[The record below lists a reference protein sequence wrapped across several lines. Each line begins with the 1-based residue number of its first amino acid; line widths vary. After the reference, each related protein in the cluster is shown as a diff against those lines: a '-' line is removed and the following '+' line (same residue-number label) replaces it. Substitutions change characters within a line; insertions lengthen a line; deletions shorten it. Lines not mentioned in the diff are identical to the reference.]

1 MTKNIYYDEVYVYL
15 LRKIITSSNGINTRF
30 EIFSDMFQKL
40 LMSKQ
45 WYRCAQNHSLLFYT
59 LNLQGSLKMSTFPWP
74 SVGALCESQ
83 KWGLSKAK
91 KSIFLAEGF
100 VCLFVMFHPSEMS
113 AGDAKQN
120 VDKIAKR
127 SHLSCNKAWH
137 PFLVIMR
144 VMFIRAP

>member
-1 MTKNIYYDEVYVYL
+1 MVMTKNVYCDEVFVYL
-15 LRKIITSSNGINTRF
+15 LQKIIFFSNGIKTRI
-30 EIFSDMFQKL
+30 EIFSEMFQKL

-113 AGDAKQN
+113 AGDAKQS
-120 VDKIAKR
+120 VDKTAKR
-127 SHLSCNKAWH
+127 SYLSCSEAWRSTFSDYEGDVH
-137 PFLVIMR
+137 
-144 VMFIRAP
+144 